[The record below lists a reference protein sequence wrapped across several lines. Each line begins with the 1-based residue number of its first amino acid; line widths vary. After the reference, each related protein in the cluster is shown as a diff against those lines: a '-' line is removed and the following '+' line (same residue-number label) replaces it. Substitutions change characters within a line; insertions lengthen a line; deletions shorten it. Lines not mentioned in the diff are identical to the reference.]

1 MVPEDPIRAED
12 VRRAAEQAREHPQRP
27 ALSALAFE
35 LLSRQ
40 AEGRTLFA
48 GKEHV
53 DALAESHGVDR
64 DNAVVGDENL
74 LGILE
79 RGPARKSER
88 ALVAAFAVAGL
99 GHALAEAPDD
109 QRAGIRDRFVRH
121 ADWLEVSTP
130 HVVYAFVDLLLG
142 DPEKRAVWEGVAE
155 RVLADARAPA
165 APRHDARARNA
176 ARLSALAASESAAAR
191 EALTRVAR
199 EAEDLVVRRL
209 ASELG
214 GEAGEG
220 SASALV
226 SGFPAPPSRS
236 TGRAIVRLVSG
247 WAALTWLTRLV
258 GRLVGVRREAEIA
271 LIPGGLVVRSR
282 LWVLGKKTREREER
296 FTMAAL
302 AGVARE
308 VRYPMLHLIVGMIA
322 LSAGV
327 LLGGLLAFDAIVTGE
342 TVLLLLAAVLV
353 FVGGG
358 LDLALDVLVPAQS
371 GRVSVDLSL
380 LPGRRLRVTRVPAAS
395 ADAFLKAVERRASS

>member
-1 MVPEDPIRAED
+1 MTPEDPIRAED
-12 VRRAAEQAREHPQRP
+12 VRRAAEQVMEHPHRQ
-27 ALSALAFE
+27 ALSSLAFE

-53 DALAESHGVDR
+53 DSLAESHGVDR
-64 DNAVVGDENL
+64 EKAAVSGENL

-88 ALVAAFAVAGL
+88 ALVAAFAVDGL
-99 GHALAEAPDD
+99 GRVLSEAEQDE
-109 QRAGIRDRFVRH
+109 RATIRDRFVRH

-130 HVVYAFVDLLLG
+130 YVVYAFVDLLLG
-142 DPEKRAVWEGVAE
+142 DAEKGAVWEGIAE
-155 RVLADARAPA
+155 RVLADARGAA

-176 ARLSALAASESAAAR
+176 ARLSALAASESTAAR
-191 EALTRVAR
+191 EALSRVAR

-214 GEAGEG
+214 GEAGEDK
-220 SASALV
+220 AAALL
-226 SGFPAPPSRS
+226 SGWPAPASRGV
-236 TGRAIVRLVSG
+236 GRAIVRLVSG
-247 WAALTWLTRLV
+247 WAALTWISRLV

-282 LWVLGKKTREREER
+282 LWLLGRKVREREER

-308 VRYPMLHLIVGMIA
+308 VRYPMLHLIVGLLA
-322 LSAGV
+322 LSAGI

-342 TVLLLLAAVLV
+342 TVLLLLAALLV

-358 LDLALDVLVPAQS
+358 LDLAFDVLVPARR

-380 LPGRRLRVTRVPAAS
+380 LPGRRLRVTRVPAES
-395 ADAFLKAVERRASS
+395 ADAFLLALERRAS